1 MLIPRLICPTT
12 LEKLNDM
19 FDHDFKVVSFFG
31 TPSCTTKQNY
41 AEWRDAA
48 RRSPPGEAMF
58 CTDCTPEYQ
67 KEMIK
72 NNRCENP
79 WIEFKWTDAQEE
91 VNPDL
96 FTPAG
101 RRIMEISDKGIT
113 GIIPT
118 WVKRS
123 KKPRP

>member
-1 MLIPRLICPTT
+1 
-12 LEKLNDM
+12 M

-79 WIEFKWTDAQEE
+79 WIEFKWTDAQEDID
-91 VNPDL
+91 PTL
-96 FTPAG
+96 FTPTG
-101 RRIMEISDKGIT
+101 RIIMEISDKGIT
-113 GIIPT
+113 GVIPT